1 MWLHHKSGNVLM
13 FDTSWGGMISCGCQ
27 YDDCQGQC
35 APRCTNAGP
44 PDACPAVNDVGMDF
58 GNAWYNDHH
67 FHYGYYIYA
76 YAVLAAFDP
85 KWGAKNLEHILVMVR
100 DIANPSKDDHY
111 FPVHRHKDWYMGHSW
126 ASGIAVPGGKPN
138 LSNPSPNPTPTP
150 TPTPTSTPTPN
161 PTPEP

>member
-1 MWLHHKSGNVLM
+1 
-13 FDTSWGGMISCGCQ
+13 
-27 YDDCQGQC
+27 
-35 APRCTNAGP
+35 
-44 PDACPAVNDVGMDF
+44 MDF

-111 FPVHRHKDWYMGHSW
+111 FPVHRHKDWYMVVRVSVRVRVTH
-126 ASGIAVPGGKPN
+126 VPVRV
-138 LSNPSPNPTPTP
+138 TPAP
-150 TPTPTSTPTPN
+150 APYPYPCP
-161 PTPEP
+161 

>member
-35 APRCTNAGP
+35 EPRCTNAGP

-67 FHYGYYIYA
+67 FHYGYHIYA

-85 KWGAKNLEHILVMVR
+85 H
-100 DIANPSKDDHY
+100 
-111 FPVHRHKDWYMGHSW
+111 
-126 ASGIAVPGGKPN
+126 
-138 LSNPSPNPTPTP
+138 PNPTPDP
-150 TPTPTSTPTPN
+150 NLNPDPNPN
-161 PTPEP
+161 PTLTLSLTLTLTLTLTS

>member
-111 FPVHRHKDWYMGHSW
+111 F
-126 ASGIAVPGGKPN
+126 
-138 LSNPSPNPTPTP
+138 
-150 TPTPTSTPTPN
+150 
-161 PTPEP
+161 